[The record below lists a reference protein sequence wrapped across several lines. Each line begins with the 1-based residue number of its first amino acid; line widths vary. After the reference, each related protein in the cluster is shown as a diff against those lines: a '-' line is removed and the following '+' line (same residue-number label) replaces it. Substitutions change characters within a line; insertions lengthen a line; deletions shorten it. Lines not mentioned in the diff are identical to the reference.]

1 MSALEFAI
9 ILAVRTDAYF
19 RRVLLVDRELR
30 VKVEELVGQLRGLG
44 K

>member
-19 RRVLLVDRELR
+19 RRVLLVDRELWM
-30 VKVEELVGQLRGLG
+30 KAQELVGQLRSLAE
-44 K
+44 